1 MSVRDLTAMSEYVLY
16 LTGTPLENK
25 VNEMTQI
32 IKPLAPEIAQD
43 LTRPRMTINSKQYR
57 QKVAP
62 VYLRRT
68 KEEVSLELPPLT
80 QIEEWKE
87 FGLEEFEEYKE
98 AVANGKFMKMRQAAW
113 SGGSPHKSPKLNRL
127 LELTEEAFQ
136 NENKVIFEFTQNFL
150 I

>member
-1 MSVRDLTAMSEYVLY
+1 MNVRDLTDMSEYALY
-16 LTGTPLENK
+16 LTRTPLENK
-25 VNEMTQI
+25 VSEMSQV

-43 LTRPRMTINSKQYR
+43 LSRPRMTINSKQYR

-87 FGLEEFEEYKE
+87 FGSEEFEEYKE
-98 AVANGKFMKMRQAAW
+98 AVTNGKFKIGRA
-113 SGGSPHKSPKLNRL
+113 SCRERVK
-127 LELTEEAFQ
+127 
-136 NENKVIFEFTQNFL
+136 I
-150 I
+150 